1 MKKIVTISI
10 FIISAIASAQL
21 FGCGKKQGLVSDT
34 MISNKEKE
42 SLLFMREEE
51 KLAYDIYTAMYAKW
65 DLTPF
70 SNISSSEAS
79 HMAAVKT
86 LIDRYQLKDPVQP
99 GSGVFTNQTLQQL
112 YNQLLQQGNTS
123 LTESLMA
130 GAAIEEIDIRDLK
143 EQLNFIQ
150 QADIR
155 TVYDNLMRGSRNHLR
170 AFVRN
175 LDMRGIT
182 YKPQYLSQK
191 EYDDIINSP
200 MEQGGMNKKNNSG
213 CCSNQ

>member
-1 MKKIVTISI
+1 MKTLITLLFLLGSGQLTGCSKNNNDSFTDTLISE
-10 FIISAIASAQL
+10 
-21 FGCGKKQGLVSDT
+21 
-34 MISNKEKE
+34 KEKN

-79 HMAAVKT
+79 HMTAVKT

-99 GSGVFTNQTLQQL
+99 GSGVFTNQTLKQL

-143 EQLNFIQ
+143 DHLNFIQ
-150 QADIR
+150 KADIR
-155 TVYDNLMRGSRNHLR
+155 IVYDNLMRGSRNHLR

-182 YKPQYLSQK
+182 YKPQYLSKK

-200 MEQGGMNKKNNSG
+200 MEQGSKKSNTG